1 MNRPFSSD
9 DFIRSYEIIKT
20 YSRIYIFLFRC
31 LTRQMATFWNIKE
44 FPITLNPQSSKIL
57 VAVLYVC
64 VVQLKWNKKLTNP
77 VAPHTILYQ
86 VIFWSV
92 NVILSVSYCDA
103 NTSRVHISGRT
114 GRYPKPSIGYLH
126 KYHGEMGFK
135 TSDSGYPFRH
145 YEYMIAISCCSVF
158 LYRLIHR
165 FYFSCSE

>member
-1 MNRPFSSD
+1 MADYYMNRPFCSD

-92 NVILSVSYCDA
+92 NVILSVTHCDA
-103 NTSRVHISGRT
+103 NTVSSEC
-114 GRYPKPSIGYLH
+114 S
-126 KYHGEMGFK
+126 YH
-135 TSDSGYPFRH
+135 
-145 YEYMIAISCCSVF
+145 V
-158 LYRLIHR
+158 
-165 FYFSCSE
+165 